1 MTYLII
7 GIVIVIALQ
16 VLVLL
21 KSGKSTETGEAKE
34 VREELRQF
42 RKDAT
47 DESRKTR
54 TELLDQQTGSFKT
67 ITDSVSGLTE
77 TIGKQLTDI
86 REGNEKKLEQMRKT
100 VDEKLHETL
109 EKRLGESFKTV
120 SEQLDRVHKGIGEMQ
135 KLASDVGDLKKVMT
149 NVKSRGGFG
158 EVKLDAILED
168 IMAPGQYM
176 KNVKTKQGSNDIVEF
191 AVVLP
196 GTTADK
202 VLLPIDAKFPTED
215 YARLVDAS
223 QAGDT
228 KAVEASVKGIANRLK
243 GSAKDISEKYIDP
256 PHTTDFAILFLPTEG
271 LYAEAL
277 RIPGLVDELRQKHH
291 IVITGPTTIAALLNS
306 FRMGFQ
312 TLAIE
317 KRSSEVWK
325 VLGAVKSEFKKF
337 GGVLDKLGKQLS
349 TAQKTIEESGVRTR
363 AMERKLKDVQELPG
377 SDAADLLE
385 LPEET
390 EV

>member
-1 MTYLII
+1 MTYVII
-7 GIVIVIALQ
+7 GIAIVIALQ

-21 KSGKSTETGEAKE
+21 RSGKTAETGEAKE
-34 VREELRQF
+34 VRDELRQF

-47 DESRKTR
+47 EESRATR
-54 TELLDQQTGSFKT
+54 KELLDQQTSSFKT
-67 ITDSVSGLTE
+67 VTDSLKGVNE
-77 TIGKQLTDI
+77 TIGTQMKEI

-149 NVKSRGGFG
+149 NVKDRGGFG
-158 EVKLDAILED
+158 EVKLEAILED
-168 IMAPGQYM
+168 MMAPGQYM
-176 KNVKTKQGSNDIVEF
+176 KNVKTKEGSNAIVEF

-196 GTTADK
+196 GTGSEK
-202 VLLPIDAKFPTED
+202 VLLPIDAKYPTSD
-215 YARLVDAS
+215 YSRLVDAS
-223 QAGDT
+223 QAGDL
-228 KAVEASVKGIANRLK
+228 KAIEESVKAIANRLK

-256 PHTTDFAILFLPTEG
+256 PHTTDFAIMFLPSEG

-277 RIPGLVDELRQKHH
+277 RIDGLADELRQKHH

-325 VLGAVKSEFKKF
+325 VLGAVKAEFKKF

-349 TAQKTIEESGVRTR
+349 TAQKTIEESSVRTR
-363 AMERKLKDVQELPG
+363 AMTRKLKDVQELPG
-377 SDAADLLE
+377 SDAVELLE
-385 LPEET
+385 LSEEA
-390 EV
+390 EE

>member
-1 MTYLII
+1 VTYVII
-7 GIVIVIALQ
+7 GIAIVIALQ

-21 KSGKSTETGEAKE
+21 RSGKTAETGEAKE
-34 VREELRQF
+34 VRDELRQF

-47 DESRKTR
+47 EESRATR
-54 TELLDQQTGSFKT
+54 KELLDQQTSSFKT
-67 ITDSVSGLTE
+67 VTDSLKGVNE
-77 TIGKQLTDI
+77 TIGTQMKEI

-149 NVKSRGGFG
+149 NVKDRGGFG
-158 EVKLDAILED
+158 EVKLEAILED
-168 IMAPGQYM
+168 MMAPGQYM
-176 KNVKTKQGSNDIVEF
+176 KNVKTKEGSNAIVEF

-196 GTTADK
+196 GTGSEK
-202 VLLPIDAKFPTED
+202 VLLPIDAKYPTSD
-215 YARLVDAS
+215 YSRLVDAS
-223 QAGDT
+223 QAGDL
-228 KAVEASVKGIANRLK
+228 KAIEESVKAIANRLK

-256 PHTTDFAILFLPTEG
+256 PHTTDFAIMFLPSEG

-277 RIPGLVDELRQKHH
+277 RIDGLADELRQKHH

-325 VLGAVKSEFKKF
+325 VLGAVKAEFKKF

-349 TAQKTIEESGVRTR
+349 TAQKTIEESSVRTR
-363 AMERKLKDVQELPG
+363 AMTRKLKDVQELPG
-377 SDAADLLE
+377 SDAVELLE
-385 LPEET
+385 LSEEA
-390 EV
+390 EE

>member
-1 MTYLII
+1 MTYVII
-7 GIVIVIALQ
+7 GIAIVIALQ

-21 KSGKSTETGEAKE
+21 RSGKTAETGEAKE
-34 VREELRQF
+34 VRDELRQF

-47 DESRKTR
+47 EESRATR
-54 TELLDQQTGSFKT
+54 KELLDQQTSSFKT
-67 ITDSVSGLTE
+67 VTDSLKGVNE
-77 TIGKQLTDI
+77 TIGTQMKEI

-120 SEQLDRVHKGIGEMQ
+120 REQLDRVHKGIGEMQ

-149 NVKSRGGFG
+149 NVKDRGGFG
-158 EVKLDAILED
+158 EVKLEAILED
-168 IMAPGQYM
+168 MMAPGQYM
-176 KNVKTKQGSNDIVEF
+176 KNVKTKEGSNAIVEF

-196 GTTADK
+196 GTGSEK
-202 VLLPIDAKFPTED
+202 VLLPIDAKYPTSD
-215 YARLVDAS
+215 YSRLVDAS
-223 QAGDT
+223 QAGDL
-228 KAVEASVKGIANRLK
+228 KAIEESVKAIANRLK

-256 PHTTDFAILFLPTEG
+256 PHTTDFAIMFLPSEG

-277 RIPGLVDELRQKHH
+277 RIDGLADELRQKHH

-325 VLGAVKSEFKKF
+325 VLGAVKAEFKKF

-349 TAQKTIEESGVRTR
+349 TAQKTIEESSVRTR
-363 AMERKLKDVQELPG
+363 AMTRKLKDVQELPG
-377 SDAADLLE
+377 SDAVELLE
-385 LPEET
+385 LSEEA
-390 EV
+390 EE